1 MDAVSQATRE
11 LVFTLDGKGCFT
23 HVNEAA
29 REFYG
34 YSPKRLIGRAFT
46 EFVAPDFAEQ
56 DRQFLQSLKRSRE
69 CVHHET
75 VHQHRYGTRLHLAI
89 SAIGHGDGA
98 TGTARDVT
106 HLRDLEQRL
115 VRTERMH
122 AVGALAGGVAHD
134 FKNLLTV
141 IKGQAEIAQR
151 DPGPNTARRLSTI
164 LETAERGR
172 AMVEELLVFARK
184 QNQRHEVLDLVD
196 VVKGMEDLLRRL
208 LRYGTRLKLRLA
220 RKPVYVRADRGKLEQ
235 ILMNLVIN
243 AQDASHDG
251 GSIAI
256 RVAYGKLGVQKTQEL
271 GIEPGKWAVL
281 QVVDRGEG
289 MDAETQSQVFEPF
302 YTTKEEG
309 KGTGLGLA
317 TVQGIV
323 HQYGGAVAI
332 RSVPGR
338 GTRMSVLL
346 PLVQRGDTP
355 PDDETTDSNPTALK
369 HRRDAKA

>member
-11 LVFTLDGKGCFT
+11 LVFTLDGDGRFT
-23 HVNEAA
+23 YVNEAA

-34 YSPKRLIGRAFT
+34 YSPKRLLGRAFT

-56 DRQFLQSLKRSRE
+56 DRHFLQSLQQSRE

-75 VHQHRYGTRLHLAI
+75 VHQHRYGTRRHLAI
-89 SAIGHGDGA
+89 AAIGHRNGA

-106 HLRDLEQRL
+106 HVHDLQQRL

-141 IKGQAEIAQR
+141 IKGQAEIAKR
-151 DPGPNTARRLSTI
+151 DRGANIARRLGTI

-184 QNQRHEVLDLVD
+184 QNQRHEVLDLVE
-196 VVKGMEDLLRRL
+196 VVKGMEDMLGRL
-208 LRYGTRLKLRLA
+208 LRDGIELKRRFP
-220 RKPVYVRADRGKLEQ
+220 RKPVYVRADRSKLEQ

-243 AQDASHDG
+243 AQDASREN

-256 RVAYGKLGVQKTQEL
+256 RVAYGKLGVQKTKEL

-281 QVVDRGEG
+281 QVIDRGEG
-289 MDAETQSQVFEPF
+289 MDAEIQSQVFEPF

-346 PLVQRGDTP
+346 PLVQSGETP
-355 PDDETTDSNPTALK
+355 PDDETTDSNPTVLK
-369 HRRDAKA
+369 HRRDTNA